1 MKMGNSMSEKNAVL
15 QDTIAKLERK
25 VFGLE
30 AELNAVLTAY
40 RAALAQTKGETQ

>member
-1 MKMGNSMSEKNAVL
+1 MKMSNSMSEKNAVL
-15 QDTIAKLERK
+15 QATIAKLERK